1 MSAAK
6 EMTREERMA
15 TESIGKLMASMTL
28 PSILAQIINI
38 LYSIIDRIYIGHMEG
53 VGANALTGVGVTFC
67 ITVFISAFSGF
78 VNSGAARLRRSGWE
92 SRTETMRK
100 KFWETASASL

>member
-38 LYSIIDRIYIGHMEG
+38 LY
-53 VGANALTGVGVTFC
+53 L
-67 ITVFISAFSGF
+67 
-78 VNSGAARLRRSGWE
+78 
-92 SRTETMRK
+92 
-100 KFWETASASL
+100 SLIHI